1 MLKRFLIKRGVLYA
15 PQNTFHDLSRL
26 KEMLSYTYDSLVTGT
41 WDSSWEQRMKAA
53 GITFEGRTSYGNPV
67 ADLVTMSYEE
77 WLQAKGGLSKCL
89 WAKFLEIIEVSENL
103 PEPDFD
109 NEKVRKEL
117 STSWWDFRHIFPG
130 FVFATSEQEQEDC
143 IMAMNPVATTDPKYL
158 GTMEEVIAMYGAL
171 PMTCIFIANNCTPSQ
186 QIELLQIVGKSYV
199 VNDGQGGV
207 ASLKDHYWR
216 IMVM

>member
-1 MLKRFLIKRGVLYA
+1 MFNKFLMKKGAVYA
-15 PQNTFHDLSRL
+15 PQNTFHDISKI
-26 KEMLSYTYDSLVTGT
+26 KEMLSYTYDSLVSYK
-41 WDSSWEQRMKAA
+41 WDSSWEYQMNKA

-77 WLQAKGGLSKCL
+77 WIQSKGGLSKCL
-89 WAKFLEIIEVSENL
+89 WNKFLETLKISENL
-103 PEPDFD
+103 PAPDFD
-109 NEKVRKEL
+109 DERVQKL
-117 STSWWDFRHIFPG
+117 FSLSWWDFRDVFPE

-143 IMAMNPVATTDPKYL
+143 IMSMNPIATTDQKYL
-158 GTMEEVIAMYGAL
+158 GTMEEVKAMYGAL
-171 PMTCIFIANNCTPSQ
+171 PMTCIFIANNCTPPQ
-186 QIELLQIVGKSYV
+186 QVELLQIVGKSYV